1 MYVTTSGAAVWRIG
15 LHAAALVAVLF
26 VLWKA
31 APFLRLVA
39 VALILASALES
50 PVGTLVRRGWRR
62 WIAITVACVLSL
74 AGAAAVV
81 ALLVPRIA
89 PQVQSAAD
97 AAPEVVARLQSS
109 PQYRWVNEHELF
121 DRAVEQA
128 RSHAGAAI
136 GTALSAAVGVV
147 ALAADI
153 VTVIALTVFLLASG
167 PAAWSW
173 LLGWAHPRR
182 RPRIRRVANG
192 ARRAVAGYVAGAL
205 VMGTLAGVVTAVTTG
220 LLGVPFFLALAVLT
234 AVLGLLPFV
243 GALISGVLVVIA
255 TFATAGTT
263 PALIALGVFVVYQ
276 QLEGT
281 VLQPIVQ
288 RYTTS
293 MNPLVVVGAVLLGTS
308 AAGVFGGVV
317 ALPAAAAA
325 KVVAND
331 FLSRRRS
338 GWRRRTSATPDGPGE
353 PGETSH
359 ARH

>member
-1 MYVTTSGAAVWRIG
+1 MDSTRPGAAVWTIG
-15 LHAAALVAVLF
+15 VHATAFAATLY
-26 VLWKA
+26 VLWRA

-39 VALILASALES
+39 VAMILAAALES
-50 PVGTLVRRGWRR
+50 PVSELVRRGWKR
-62 WIAITVACVLSL
+62 WAAITTASVTALGVIAAIL
-74 AGAAAVV
+74 AI
-81 ALLVPRIA
+81 LVPRIV
-89 PQVQSAAD
+89 PQVQRAAE

-109 PQYRWVNEHELF
+109 PEYRWINEHDMF
-121 DRAVEQA
+121 DRAVDQG
-128 RSHAGAAI
+128 RQHAGAAL
-136 GTALSAAVGVV
+136 GTALAAAVGVLS
-147 ALAADI
+147 LAADF
-153 VTVIALTVFLLASG
+153 VTVVALTVFLLASG
-167 PAAWSW
+167 PVAWSW
-173 LLGWAHPRR
+173 LLTWAHPRR
-182 RPRIRRVANG
+182 RARIRRVAVD

-205 VMGTLAGVVTAVTTG
+205 VMGTVAGVVTAVTTG
-220 LLGVPFFLALAVLT
+220 FLGVPFFLALAVLT

-243 GALISGVLVVIA
+243 GALISGALVVIA

-293 MNPLVVVGAVLLGTS
+293 MNPLVVVVAVLLGTS
-308 AAGVFGGVV
+308 AAGIFGGVV

-331 FLSRRRS
+331 VRSRRRS
-338 GWRRRTSATPDGPGE
+338 SWRRRTAPAAGE
-353 PGETSH
+353 SGEASD